1 MSKTNKKRL
10 PVFTVK
16 HPNGTTVYQV
26 DKGWVNGKRE
36 RRNYKTREDAM
47 LAAESG
53 YQERQ
58 NDGLAVFGLSQDV
71 KMDAAKAHV
80 ILAPFRI
87 SLFEAASYYKKHVLA
102 YKSAPTVR
110 EIIDR
115 MIAEKET
122 KNRSDATIGDLKSR
136 LQNTFAEDFGDRSF
150 HEIAK
155 DEIEEWLND
164 EEWTPRSR
172 INYHTKI
179 SQLYNY
185 AIKNQWVDENV
196 TKRIDRP
203 SVVDSDPEIFTV
215 EQAEKL
221 LQKAGD
227 FGLLPYVAL
236 GLFAGLRSTE
246 LMKLKGEWVVA
257 EEKSI
262 IVPAEIAKKRTRR
275 VVNMQDALLA
285 WLQPCLPLRGNI
297 VSASEF
303 RSNMALLRAAAGIEK
318 WPKNGL
324 RHSFASYHLATFENE
339 LLTAK
344 EMGHR
349 DSNIVHKNYKQLILK
364 SQAAK
369 FWALFPQRRADA
381 FGWRL
386 NWLNFCGRD
395 FWL

>member
-1 MSKTNKKRL
+1 MSKTSKIKRL
-10 PVFTVK
+10 PIYK
-16 HPNGTTVYQV
+16 LKDGGYQV

-36 RRNYKTREDAM
+36 RRNYKTKDEA
-47 LAAESG
+47 LTAAENG
-53 YQERQ
+53 YLERQ

-71 KMDAAKAHV
+71 KMDAARAHE
-80 ILAPFRI
+80 ILAPFKI
-87 SLFEAASYYKKHVLA
+87 SLFDAASYYKKHVLA
-102 YKSAPTVR
+102 YRSAPSVKD
-110 EIIDR
+110 IIDR

-122 KNRSDATIGDLKSR
+122 KNRSDATVRDLKSR
-136 LQNTFAEDFGDRSF
+136 LQNTFAEDFGDRLM
-150 HEIAK
+150 HEIGK

-185 AIKNQWVDENV
+185 AIRNEWIDANL
-196 TKRIDRP
+196 TKKIDRP
-203 SVVDSDPEIFTV
+203 SAVDSEPEIFTV
-215 EQAEKL
+215 EQAKKL
-221 LQKAGD
+221 LLNAND

-246 LMKLKGEWVVA
+246 LMKLKGEWIVA
-257 EEKSI
+257 EEKSV

-275 VVNMQDALLA
+275 VVNMADALLA

-303 RSNMALLRAAAGIEK
+303 RSNMDLLRAAAGIEK

-324 RHSFASYHLATFENE
+324 RHSFASYHLATHENE

-364 SQAAK
+364 SQAAR
-369 FWALFPQRRADA
+369 FWALRPPLPDESAKIVSISVA
-381 FGWRL
+381 A
-386 NWLNFCGRD
+386 
-395 FWL
+395 